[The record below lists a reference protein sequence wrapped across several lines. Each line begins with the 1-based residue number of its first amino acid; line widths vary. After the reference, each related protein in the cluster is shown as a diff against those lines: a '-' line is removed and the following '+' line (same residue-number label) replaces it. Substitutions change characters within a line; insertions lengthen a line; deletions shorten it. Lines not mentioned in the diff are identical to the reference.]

1 MIELNMENHWY
12 LIFDESDNY
21 RRYLRDL
28 MNNDMILYLLDI
40 TTRIKQRR
48 GLFVV
53 DDYSWDDYEE
63 SYNSTI

>member
-1 MIELNMENHWY
+1 
-12 LIFDESDNY
+12 
-21 RRYLRDL
+21 

-63 SYNSTI
+63 AYNSTI